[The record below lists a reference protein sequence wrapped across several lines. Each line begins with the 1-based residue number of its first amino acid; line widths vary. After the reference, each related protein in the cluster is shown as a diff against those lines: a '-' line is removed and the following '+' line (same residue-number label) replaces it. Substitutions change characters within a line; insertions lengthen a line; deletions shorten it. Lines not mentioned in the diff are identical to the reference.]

1 MSALCT
7 TFLTV
12 FISGLIFIR
21 ISFCTQ
27 QNCDFLRRYNFADG
41 QFLNILHG
49 SYFTGRYSVN
59 IRKELH
65 FMDTKQK
72 KIGKVLRH

>member
-12 FISGLIFIR
+12 SISGLIFIQ
-21 ISFCTQ
+21 ISFSTQ

-49 SYFTGRYSVN
+49 SYFTGRYAVN
-59 IRKELH
+59 RKELY

-72 KIGKVLRH
+72 KIGQFLRH